1 MDRDKI
7 TPPLS
12 KQRNWEVLLL
22 GGASGVGKT
31 RLSYRLAHHFEV
43 GITEVDDF
51 QVILEK
57 MTTPEQQPLLHYW
70 HVHREEF
77 VQWSQ
82 EDQLAHFIRVSAEV
96 YSPALEAVIANHL
109 ETHTPVV
116 LEGDFILPALAVL
129 QSYGEIEAAGRVRGL
144 FVYEEDEAQIS
155 HNFYLREGREQRD
168 RAHASWLFSEW
179 LRQECNHLGVPTLA
193 VRPWE
198 TGFERA
204 VKLLSI

>member
-1 MDRDKI
+1 MDSDK
-7 TPPLS
+7 TAQPSAPR
-12 KQRNWEVLLL
+12 RNWEVLLI

-31 RLSYRLAHHFEV
+31 SLSYRLAHYFQV

-57 MTTPEQQPLLHYW
+57 ITAPEQQPLLHYW
-70 HVHREEF
+70 HTHREEF

-82 EDQLAHFIRVSAEV
+82 EDQLSHFIRVSQEV

-109 ETHTPVV
+109 ESHTPVI

-129 QSYGEIEAAGRVRGL
+129 QSYGKIEAAGRVHGL

-155 HNFYLREGREQRD
+155 HNFFLREGREQRG

-179 LRQECNHLGVPTLA
+179 LREECNRLAIPTLA

-198 TGFERA
+198 TGFDRA
-204 VKLLSI
+204 VKLLNS